1 MKIIDK
7 TMENEYP
14 EIIDSTIDTETTENE
29 YSESV
34 ETEVAPQNDEL
45 ETLRKANK
53 TLEAQKEHWR
63 EKAEK
68 NKTNANSTVNNQSV
82 NGVSTKD
89 LYALMEAKV
98 PEEDISEVEDYAKY
112 KGISIA
118 EALKTQAVRS
128 ILNEKSEMRNVAS
141 ATNTGGSKRVGGRVS
156 DETLLANAEKG
167 NFPDSDAE
175 IDRLVKLQFRKK

>member
-1 MKIIDK
+1 
-7 TMENEYP
+7 METNNDE
-14 EIIDSTIDTETTENE
+14 EVISNTQED
-29 YSESV
+29 SV
-34 ETEVAPQNDEL
+34 ELNTAYSSEEGPEQEESFDWKSEALKLKEL
-45 ETLRKANK
+45 SENYKIRA
-53 TLEAQKEHWR
+53 
-63 EKAEK
+63 EKAERK
-68 NKTNANSTVNNQSV
+68 AKVAPEAKHEAQSAN
-82 NGVSTKD
+82 VSTKD

-156 DETLLANAEKG
+156 DETLLANASKG
-167 NFPDSDAE
+167 NFPESDAD
-175 IDRLVKLQFRKK
+175 IDRLVKLQFRNR

>member
-1 MKIIDK
+1 
-7 TMENEYP
+7 MENNFDE
-14 EIIDSTIDTETTENE
+14 EVILNTQEETVDLNVTESDESSEESFDWKSEALKLKELSEN
-29 YSESV
+29 YKIR
-34 ETEVAPQNDEL
+34 A
-45 ETLRKANK
+45 
-53 TLEAQKEHWR
+53 
-63 EKAEK
+63 EKAERK
-68 NKTNANSTVNNQSV
+68 AKVAPEAKHEAQSAN
-82 NGVSTKD
+82 VSTKD

-156 DETLLANAEKG
+156 DETLLANASKG
-167 NFPDSDAE
+167 NFPDSDAD

>member
-1 MKIIDK
+1 MSIPNNDEEVILN
-7 TMENEYP
+7 TQE
-14 EIIDSTIDTETTENE
+14 
-29 YSESV
+29 ESV
-34 ETEVAPQNDEL
+34 ELDTTYSSEEGAEQEESFDW
-45 ETLRKANK
+45 KA
-53 TLEAQKEHWR
+53 EALKQKELAGNMKIR
-63 EKAEK
+63 AEKAERK
-68 NKTNANSTVNNQSV
+68 VKVAPETKHEAQSA

>member
-1 MKIIDK
+1 
-7 TMENEYP
+7 MENNFDE
-14 EIIDSTIDTETTENE
+14 EVILNTQEETVDLNVTESDESSEESFDWKSEALKLKELSEN
-29 YSESV
+29 YKIR
-34 ETEVAPQNDEL
+34 A
-45 ETLRKANK
+45 
-53 TLEAQKEHWR
+53 
-63 EKAEK
+63 EKAERK
-68 NKTNANSTVNNQSV
+68 AKVAPEAKHEAQSAN
-82 NGVSTKD
+82 VSTKE

-156 DETLLANAEKG
+156 DETLLANASKG
-167 NFPDSDAE
+167 NFPDSDAD

>member
-1 MKIIDK
+1 
-7 TMENEYP
+7 MENNFDE
-14 EIIDSTIDTETTENE
+14 EVILNTQEETVDLNVTESDEN
-29 YSESV
+29 SEESFDWKS
-34 ETEVAPQNDEL
+34 EALKLKEL
-45 ETLRKANK
+45 SENYKIRA
-53 TLEAQKEHWR
+53 
-63 EKAEK
+63 EKAERK
-68 NKTNANSTVNNQSV
+68 AKVAPEAKHEAQSAN
-82 NGVSTKD
+82 VSTKD

-156 DETLLANAEKG
+156 DETLLANASKG
-167 NFPDSDAE
+167 NFPDSDAD

>member
-1 MKIIDK
+1 
-7 TMENEYP
+7 MENNNNDE
-14 EIIDSTIDTETTENE
+14 EVILNTQE
-29 YSESV
+29 ESV
-34 ETEVAPQNDEL
+34 ELNTTYSSEEGAEQEESFDWKAEALKLKEL
-45 ETLRKANK
+45 SDNYKIRA
-53 TLEAQKEHWR
+53 
-63 EKAEK
+63 EKAERK
-68 NKTNANSTVNNQSV
+68 VKVAPETKQEVKSV
-82 NGVSTKD
+82 NGRSTENLKD
-89 LYALMEAKV
+89 IYALVEAKV

-175 IDRLVKLQFRKK
+175 IDRLVKLQFSKK